1 MATLTNAKRGVVA
14 RFLAASTI
22 AAIAVL
28 GFVFGEALLAG
39 PIVFLVELLGFGL
52 GYVAFCLIWAGIGV
66 IVLTLWNLFFAK
78 RQSAKRTAKGKPS
91 NWRER
96 LVLWFSGFARSSG
109 TLAAMI
115 ILGPFFAWTIFKLLG
130 FRERNV
136 YVLTLISAWIF
147 GGVWVTFYSIGVWD
161 FGLSR
166 LF

>member
-1 MATLTNAKRGVVA
+1 MATLTSAKRGAVA
-14 RFLAASTI
+14 RFLAASAI
-22 AAIAVL
+22 AAIAVF

-39 PIVFLVELLGFGL
+39 PIIFLVELLGFWL
-52 GYVAFCLIWAGIGV
+52 GYVAFCLIWAGIGI

-78 RQSAKRTAKGKPS
+78 RQSAKKTAKGKPS

-96 LVLWFSGFARSSG
+96 LVLWFSGFARSFG
-109 TLAAMI
+109 TLAAVVF
-115 ILGPFFAWTIFKLLG
+115 LGPVFAWTIFKLLG
-130 FRERNV
+130 YRERSV
-136 YVLTLISAWIF
+136 YVLTLISTWIF